1 MPPNFEARMSIGGC
15 HISPLPPPRDR
26 LNVPRDMRAT
36 DQIAYLWCK
45 FGLQPYHFGRLFQ
58 LSQRALLPEGRRQS
72 QEWFCT
78 KSKPSI
84 TTVQPKYS
92 TKTNRAEIEN
102 ESCFAILEAFV
113 ISIAMKIVVE
123 TVLWQSTV
131 GRCSDVTLLFAC
143 CFLKG

>member
-1 MPPNFEARMSIGGC
+1 MVGWTGLPPNFEAQMSIGGC

-45 FGLQPYHFGRLFQ
+45 FGLQPYHFRRLFQ

-78 KSKPSI
+78 KSKPNI
-84 TTVQPKYS
+84 TTGQPKYS
-92 TKTNRAEIEN
+92 TKTNRAEIE
-102 ESCFAILEAFV
+102 
-113 ISIAMKIVVE
+113 K
-123 TVLWQSTV
+123 
-131 GRCSDVTLLFAC
+131 
-143 CFLKG
+143 